1 MKSSKY
7 RFFAYTLLFVMVFN
21 VFKYQVPQVQY
32 RIFKDYIAK
41 NLCENKDKP
50 NSCCHGKC
58 FLKKQLKLADES
70 SSNNEN
76 SGNKK
81 IQLTE
86 VKEFLRSHILTPKPD
101 ETTLFR
107 LVNPEAAILQ
117 GHASAIF
124 VPPKS

>member
-1 MKSSKY
+1 
-7 RFFAYTLLFVMVFN
+7 MVFN
-21 VFKYQVPQVQY
+21 IVRYQLPYVQY
-32 RIFKDYIAK
+32 SLFKDYIAK

-58 FLKKQLKLADES
+58 FLNKQLKMADES
-70 SSNNEN
+70 NSTNDN

-81 IQLTE
+81 MQVNEL
-86 VKEFLRSHILTPKPD
+86 KEFLRSHILTPKLD

-117 GHASAIF
+117 GHSSAIF